1 MHEFYKQALIKFI
14 ALLAA
19 SALAAWFLVERS
31 YLTLALLPAAHSPI
45 APRLDADTDADR
57 GGKSA
62 IRIDPAAPDLR
73 FTMHVSR
80 AIEYPLAGVS
90 LLFQD
95 RHAKALHAD
104 LSRYTAAGFFVRCA
118 PQNTLSFSAAT
129 FDSMV
134 STRDKLLTYRS
145 PVAFFSCNERR
156 SYVELDLTRMET
168 PQWWFQMFK
177 QDIAHQD
184 YRLDQVPKIAFS
196 NTFQSPADID
206 ARIEISDLVL
216 TGRDQRYLVFLAA
229 LLITAWSAFAFWF
242 FRRHARALTEDVKHK
257 LQQDLPLLAYQQLS
271 LEPHR
276 DKEKAAVLGYI
287 GLQYADA
294 EFSID
299 KVVEHT
305 GVNRN
310 KINELLKAELGFT
323 FSGYLNKLRLTEA
336 ARLLSEN
343 SAATVAEIAY
353 SVGYGN
359 VSYFNKLF
367 KEEYGCTPK
376 AFRAACAQPT
386 APAD

>member
-1 MHEFYKQALIKFI
+1 MHEFYKQALVRFI

-19 SALAAWFLVERS
+19 SALAAWFCVERS
-31 YLTLALLPAAHSPI
+31 YLTLALLPAGDFPL
-45 APRLDADTDADR
+45 RFDADTDADR

-62 IRIDPAAPDLR
+62 IGIDPGTPDLR
-73 FTMHVSR
+73 FTMRVSR
-80 AIEYPLAGVS
+80 AIEYPLAAVA

-95 RHAKALHAD
+95 RHGKPMHAD
-104 LSRYTAAGFFVRCA
+104 LSRYATAGFFVRCA
-118 PQNTLSFSAAT
+118 PQNTLTFSAPT
-129 FDSMV
+129 FDARV
-134 STRDKLLTYRS
+134 STRDNLLTYRA

-156 SYVELDLTRMET
+156 TYVELDLTRMET

-177 QDIAHQD
+177 QDIARQH

-206 ARIEISDLVL
+206 ARIEISELVL
-216 TGRDQRYLVFLAA
+216 SGRDQRYLVFLGV
-229 LLITAWSAFAFWF
+229 LLTIAWSGFGFWF

-257 LQQDLPLLAYQQLS
+257 LQQDLPLVAYQQLT

-276 DKEKAAVLGYI
+276 DKEKAAVLGHI
-287 GLQYADA
+287 GANYADPD
-294 EFSID
+294 FNID
-299 KVVEHT
+299 KVVEQT

-310 KINELLKAELGFT
+310 KINDLLKAELGFT

-343 SAATVAEIAY
+343 GAATVAEIAY

-376 AFRAACAQPT
+376 AFRVACAQST
-386 APAD
+386 AQAD